1 MTRIRLT
8 VPDLVAGMWFI
19 VFIASMIRT
28 VWPPVPALPTV
39 TKGAALFPRLPE
51 DVPAGG

>member
-1 MTRIRLT
+1 MIIKGAPYSTGCPSVTRIRLT

-28 VWPPVPALPTV
+28 V
-39 TKGAALFPRLPE
+39 
-51 DVPAGG
+51 